1 MFLFFKI
8 SPLTQISNKHGYTT
22 VKDPNNT
29 AFVCI
34 VNLTMKKRANHFPA
48 LLVLWNIASLFYIS
62 LLMNV
67 YVFIWISFIRRML
80 SSALS
85 CTCCSI
91 QSGLTLREIRCL
103 FVIIHNSLFIGKHQP
118 KGRVNQYTYFNAAAT
133 RHLLVPKQYYFKAHT
148 LWYMGSGK

>member
-8 SPLTQISNKHGYTT
+8 PSLTEIINKYGYTT

-48 LLVLWNIASLFYIS
+48 LLMLWNTASLFYIS

-67 YVFIWISFIRRML
+67 YVFIWVSFMRQML

-91 QSGLTLREIRCL
+91 QWSHPKRMLVCHCSQH
-103 FVIIHNSLFIGKHQP
+103 FIHWKTP
-118 KGRVNQYTYFNAAAT
+118 AKGQSKSIQIFQCCCNQTSFGTQAV
-133 RHLLVPKQYYFKAHT
+133 LL
-148 LWYMGSGK
+148 

>member
-8 SPLTQISNKHGYTT
+8 PSLTEIINKHGYTT

-48 LLVLWNIASLFYIS
+48 LLMLWNIASLFYIS

-67 YVFIWISFIRRML
+67 YVFIWVSFMRQML
-80 SSALS
+80 SSAPL

-91 QSGLTLREIRCL
+91 QSGLTLREYL
-103 FVIIHNSLFIGKHQP
+103 FVIVHNTLFIGKHLP
-118 KGRVNQYTYFNAAAT
+118 KGRVNQYKYFNAAAT

-148 LWYMGSGK
+148 LWYIGSGK